1 MFVVIL
7 VSSRSKHHRSRR
19 STVPR
24 CYHPVLRHHACYLCR
39 QHLLLYHSV
48 FGLLGQLVFL
58 RFLCHEFGG
67 VVAVMDFI
75 CQWSPGKLSIF
86 PVCASVAGPKEVV
99 NLSYL
104 CFTCRSN
111 IYLPSHLL
119 ADAMQQTSSEKVEFP
134 KGDTWSIH
142 KFGGTCVG
150 SSERI
155 RNVAHVIINDDSER
169 KLVVVSAMS
178 KVTNMMYD
186 LVCKAQSRDDS
197 YIAALDAV
205 LERHKLTALDLLEGD
220 DLASFLLQL
229 HDDINNLKAMLR
241 AIYIAGH
248 ATESFTD
255 FVVGHG
261 ELWSAQMLASLVR
274 KVSGMDCNWMD
285 TREVL
290 IVNPSGSNQ
299 VDPDYLESEKRLEK
313 WFLQNPSKTVIATGF
328 IASTP
333 QNIPTTLKS
342 DGSDFSAAI
351 MGALFRARQVTIW
364 TDVDG
369 VCSADPRKV
378 SEAVVLKTLS
388 YQEAWEMS
396 YFGANVLHPR
406 TIIPVMQYD
415 IPIIIRNI
423 FNLSAPGTMICQ
435 PSVNEF
441 EDGQRLESYV
451 KGFATIDN
459 LALVNVEGTGMV
471 GVPGTASAIFG
482 AVKDVGAN
490 VIMISQASSEHS
502 ICFAVPEKEV
512 KAVAEVLQSRF
523 RQALD
528 AERLSQSHNPKSIHH
543 TATTKPPQICHRPSS
558 SQVAVISN
566 CSILAAVG
574 QKMASTP
581 GVSATLF
588 NALAKANINVRAIA
602 QGCSEYNITV
612 VVKQEDCVKALRA
625 VHSRFYFSKT
635 TIAVGIVGSG
645 LIGGTLLDQLRDQAA
660 VLKEQFNI
668 DLRVMGITGSRRM
681 LLSDTG
687 IDLSRWR
694 DLQKV
699 EGEVADLEK
708 FVHNVH
714 GNHFIPNTVLVDC
727 TADSGVV
734 SRYYEWLRRGIHVI
748 TPNKKANS
756 GPLEQYLKLRAL
768 QRQSY
773 THYFYEATVGA
784 GLPIISTLQGLLETG
799 DKILRIEGIFSGT
812 LSYIFNNFIGT
823 RAFSEVVAE
832 AKEAGFT
839 EPDPRDDFSG
849 TDVARKAYKVLDYVV
864 VYVDNGTNRIV
875 VLLSNGELLLDPNG
889 AQGQTQGVK
898 ERGNS
903 THKKVLQI
911 EGVEQGGIAIGG
923 ANTNITDINLSDIEI
938 IIDDDIGNA

>member
-1 MFVVIL
+1 MAFSSSIAPSL
-7 VSSRSKHHRSRR
+7 RGLSTNASSRDSYATKKIYPSSLSLPQCSPISK
-19 STVPR
+19 
-24 CYHPVLRHHACYLCR
+24 
-39 QHLLLYHSV
+39 
-48 FGLLGQLVFL
+48 
-58 RFLCHEFGG
+58 
-67 VVAVMDFI
+67 MDFI
-75 CQWSPGKLSIF
+75 CQWSQRKLSTF
-86 PVCASVAGPKEVV
+86 PICAS
-99 NLSYL
+99 
-104 CFTCRSN
+104 
-111 IYLPSHLL
+111 L

-155 RNVAHVIINDDSER
+155 RNVAHIIINDDSER

-241 AIYIAGH
+241 GIYIAGH

-528 AERLSQSHNPKSIHH
+528 AERLSQ
-543 TATTKPPQICHRPSS
+543 
-558 SQVAVISN
+558 VAVISN

-635 TIAVGIVGSG
+635 TIAMGIVGSG
-645 LIGGTLLDQLRDQAA
+645 LIGGTLLDQLRDQ
-660 VLKEQFNI
+660 V
-668 DLRVMGITGSRRM
+668 
-681 LLSDTG
+681 
-687 IDLSRWR
+687 
-694 DLQKV
+694 
-699 EGEVADLEK
+699 
-708 FVHNVH
+708 
-714 GNHFIPNTVLVDC
+714 
-727 TADSGVV
+727 
-734 SRYYEWLRRGIHVI
+734 
-748 TPNKKANS
+748 NS
-756 GPLEQYLKLRAL
+756 GMSNPSPSL
-768 QRQSY
+768 
-773 THYFYEATVGA
+773 
-784 GLPIISTLQGLLETG
+784 
-799 DKILRIEGIFSGT
+799 
-812 LSYIFNNFIGT
+812 
-823 RAFSEVVAE
+823 
-832 AKEAGFT
+832 T
-839 EPDPRDDFSG
+839 EPVKDTEFCEVCYERLMS
-849 TDVARKAYKVLDYVV
+849 KAFVSFVF
-864 VYVDNGTNRIV
+864 
-875 VLLSNGELLLDPNG
+875 
-889 AQGQTQGVK
+889 
-898 ERGNS
+898 
-903 THKKVLQI
+903 
-911 EGVEQGGIAIGG
+911 
-923 ANTNITDINLSDIEI
+923 
-938 IIDDDIGNA
+938 